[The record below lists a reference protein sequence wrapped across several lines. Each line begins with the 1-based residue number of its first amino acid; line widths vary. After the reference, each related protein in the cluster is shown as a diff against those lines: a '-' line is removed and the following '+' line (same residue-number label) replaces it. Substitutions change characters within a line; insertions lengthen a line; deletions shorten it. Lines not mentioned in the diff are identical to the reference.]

1 MECNYEG
8 WKWPC
13 NRESVLVIYREKGK
27 KMEKDSKE
35 GKKQEAGFKFVNE
48 LRGYVSVVVRLQHF
62 RGTLK
67 ISAHKTETVG
77 RAGETNM
84 FFCILAELS
93 LWIALLSHEQLR
105 ETWTIKGK
113 LQMPGLSASSLS
125 LLSCA
130 GTIHTTHTHMHRK
143 KKKRKADLSRVP
155 WGSFRHFPAEAW
167 RLREA
172 RPEGTSSI
180 TDCELL
186 PAVCPDQPLSESS
199 YFLSLQSPLYRI
211 TWTVWPHYHTAL
223 SAILKCPQFPGDGE
237 SNSNNPN
244 PKKQSSCMHLSE
256 RWFSSPLALWVGRW
270 VRGMPWKCTRSRH
283 VLEGSQRNI
292 WALRWM
298 ALLNAE
304 SLGCCSLQQDMW
316 PARTCCQVK
325 ECPR

>member
-8 WKWPC
+8 RKWPC

-130 GTIHTTHTHMHRK
+130 GTIHTTHTHTHRK
-143 KKKRKADLSRVP
+143 KKKESRLVTSAMRQLSAFSSRSVAPQRGSPRGNKFYHRLRAVASGVPRSASLGEFLLLVTPKPLVPNYLNSVASLPYSTVSHFEMPPIP
-155 WGSFRHFPAEAW
+155 WGP
-167 RLREA
+167 RE
-172 RPEGTSSI
+172 
-180 TDCELL
+180 
-186 PAVCPDQPLSESS
+186 QQQ
-199 YFLSLQSPLYRI
+199 QSKP
-211 TWTVWPHYHTAL
+211 
-223 SAILKCPQFPGDGE
+223 
-237 SNSNNPN
+237 
-244 PKKQSSCMHLSE
+244 
-256 RWFSSPLALWVGRW
+256 
-270 VRGMPWKCTRSRH
+270 
-283 VLEGSQRNI
+283 
-292 WALRWM
+292 
-298 ALLNAE
+298 
-304 SLGCCSLQQDMW
+304 
-316 PARTCCQVK
+316 
-325 ECPR
+325 